1 MENEILSILPLP
13 KQGKK
18 KMFEIRFLSGGIEH
32 SSILTKRSM
41 KRDFFLTTAEI
52 DEIVLTSIK
61 NYGEPE
67 EDEDEEEDFRG

>member
-1 MENEILSILPLP
+1 MENEILSILPLS

-18 KMFEIRFLSGGIEH
+18 KMFKIRFLSGGIEH
-32 SSILTKRSM
+32 SSVLTKRSL

-67 EDEDEEEDFRG
+67 EDEDEEEDF